1 MERVPLVILIKRTKR
16 VKIGISTPNKLD
28 VTTLPVGTNLP
39 AVTTIPAVTNKL
51 GVTTIPVV
59 TRFGSIP

>member
-28 VTTLPVGTNLP
+28 VITLPFGTTRP
-39 AVTTIPAVTNKL
+39 ATTTRPVTTNKL
-51 GVTTIPVV
+51 GATTIPVV
-59 TRFGSIP
+59 IRFG